1 MWIDTGMPAR
11 SFSVRENSR
20 GGRPKAGSAMLA
32 AVFAISL
39 GLALP
44 MSLAHASIVADGSF
58 DAPSGGPGFTNLTP
72 TQTFG
77 AWTVTGS
84 GNGPFGP
91 AGVDLIGGYWA
102 APSLGGGSV
111 DLDGFAPGGI
121 TQSIAN
127 LAAGSYL
134 LSFYLSGNPDG
145 WPATKTVEV
154 TIGNVVV
161 PFTYTLTGANSL
173 ANMNYQ
179 LETVKFTLNS
189 PATIPLSFRS
199 LDSDGSPWG
208 PVIGDVSIS
217 AVPEP
222 TTWAMMIIG
231 FFGLGIMAHR
241 RKGHSRRSGAGT
253 ALNTDEDCRNAV
265 LG

>member
-1 MWIDTGMPAR
+1 
-11 SFSVRENSR
+11 
-20 GGRPKAGSAMLA
+20 MLA
-32 AVFAISL
+32 AVFAVLL
-39 GLALP
+39 GLAIP

-58 DAPSGGPGFTNLTP
+58 NAPSGCPGFTNLTP
-72 TQTFG
+72 TQMFG

-84 GNGPFGP
+84 GSGPFGQ

-102 APSLGGGSV
+102 APTPGGGSV

-161 PFTYTLTGANSL
+161 PFTYTLTSANSQPCQHELPARDGEIHPQQPRDNTAVVSQPRWRWL
-173 ANMNYQ
+173 A
-179 LETVKFTLNS
+179 
-189 PATIPLSFRS
+189 
-199 LDSDGSPWG
+199 
-208 PVIGDVSIS
+208 
-217 AVPEP
+217 
-222 TTWAMMIIG
+222 
-231 FFGLGIMAHR
+231 LGAGHR
-241 RKGHSRRSGAGT
+241 RRFHLGGA
-253 ALNTDEDCRNAV
+253 
-265 LG
+265 